1 MNTANFLPK
10 LEQLYP
16 LIKWQFLAINDSAEQ
31 VAIVGLTHH
40 PYLISNIEQQ
50 TLLSFFQEDHLYH
63 CQLCPGLEI
72 VSSQHNERLYI
83 FSFSLNKKFIN
94 KQYLCP
100 F

>member
-1 MNTANFLPK
+1 MNITNLPK

-16 LIKWQFLAINDSAEQ
+16 LIKWQLFDVRDLCRQ
-31 VAIVGLTHH
+31 VTIVGLTHH
-40 PYLISNIEQQ
+40 PYFISNIEQQ

-72 VSSQHNERLYI
+72 ICSQHSDYLYI
-83 FSFSLNKKFIN
+83 FSFSLDKEFIN
-94 KQYLCP
+94 KQYKCP